1 MGDVPFFWNMVST
14 LEKYLEEYGKIIVF
28 DCISLQD
35 QMFVRFFD
43 FVGKQ
48 ALQEK
53 ILIMVN
59 GYEGGSLE
67 GTGNADVVF
76 LQGQEYDSFLR
87 LYTMYEFSDQIILVS
102 DNASYPGLF
111 HYLRTGLME
120 EREIFEA
127 ILK

>member
-53 ILIMVN
+53 SLIMVN

-76 LQGQEYDSFLR
+76 LQEQEYDFRSVR
-87 LYTMYEFSDQIILVS
+87 MAKQI
-102 DNASYPGLF
+102 NLF
-111 HYLRTGLME
+111 ALNPL
-120 EREIFEA
+120 FPF
-127 ILK
+127 